1 MIPTPGLVSLQT
13 NNYVSVSV
21 PDPVVSVMTQYQSPD
36 AANIYYSG
44 LGKHPASTLKTG
56 RLVQL
61 GAMNAVPIQLLEQ
74 AIIWWILSYY
84 FLVQKSSTQFNHLGL
99 TFHEFWYH
107 VLFITLLFSFYI
119 HHSFWMFLMLPG
131 YKTSITCT
139 QIDGWLSK
147 KRRGLCVTTC
157 PWLVLVLAHW
167 INPGLCLGTINYYQC
182 HCPQPVPASLPRE
195 CQEGSV
201 FLS

>member
-1 MIPTPGLVSLQT
+1 MSLQT

-21 PDPVVSVMTQYQSPD
+21 PDPVFSVMTQYQSRD

-44 LGKHPASTLKTG
+44 LGKHPALNTG

-61 GAMNAVPIQLLEQ
+61 GAMNAVPIQMLEQ

-119 HHSFWMFLMLPG
+119 HHSFWIFLMLP
-131 YKTSITCT
+131 TN
-139 QIDGWLSK
+139 WLMVIQE
-147 KRRGLCVTTC
+147 KRRAVCDNC
-157 PWLVLVLAHW
+157 PLA
-167 INPGLCLGTINYYQC
+167 GAGTLNK
-182 HCPQPVPASLPRE
+182 SW
-195 CQEGSV
+195 SV
-201 FLS
+201 SGDY